1 MLLLT
6 VAILLSGLSL
16 SFAQSTPATS
26 QALNSQTTE
35 VQLRW
40 GIRPG
45 VTRYRLQLATD
56 SLFSDIVFDRV
67 VSGNDYR
74 ISELEAGR
82 YFWRLAPL
90 TKQRG
95 EFSSAGVVEVSRTLP
110 QSSPTPLSRIQPV
123 KEPSRASKPD
133 SILARGGWRAAVGD
147 IAHPVL
153 AHLRS
158 RDKLDLVGMNSE
170 GVIFALDARNGVA
183 LWSTGRKTANSKI
196 GVPGSSAVV
205 VLPTR
210 LGIDNVVALSGSSL
224 TAIEGST
231 GRELWMTTLTAAAA
245 NATVVSDGRSATIL
259 LIDNLSQ
266 RLLTVD
272 AVNGNLLSQIK
283 LPHRLVGAPMVLPG
297 STQVV
302 LAYEGGQIEI
312 RNSAGAVVRSGDAGS
327 QATTPPL
334 FVRGRRG
341 DLILVGT
348 RNGLTALTAAEL
360 SPLGMVSIQDDVPRG
375 TLAAEDLDG
384 DGSPEVIMTTERG
397 RVIAI
402 SGADGKTIWV
412 ATVGDDAQSVAFAD
426 VDADRIL
433 DVIVAGGQSFAFALS
448 GKDGSVIWRDNTPPG
463 FVANHSVGLAPR
475 SIVTMRYG
483 SGVLLIAGDPAR
495 TGLRALEFPKGT
507 GTLNRYTKFNSS
519 TNHRV
524 R

>member
-1 MLLLT
+1 MYRLGHFRALLLT
-6 VAILLSGLSL
+6 VAILLSGLSR

-26 QALNSQTTE
+26 HALNSQTTE

-45 VTRYRLQLATD
+45 VARYRLQLATD

-74 ISELEAGR
+74 ISELEPGR
-82 YFWRLAPL
+82 YFWRIAPL

-95 EFSSAGVVEVSRTLP
+95 EFSSAGVIEVSRTLP

-123 KEPSRASKPD
+123 KEPSSASKSDP
-133 SILARGGWRAAVGD
+133 ILARGGWRAAVGD

-158 RDKLDLVGMNSE
+158 KDKLDLVGMNSE
-170 GVIFALDARNGVA
+170 GVIFALDAGNGVA
-183 LWSTGRKTANSKI
+183 LWSTGRKNANSRTV
-196 GVPGSSAVV
+196 VPGSSTVV

-210 LGIDNVVALSGSSL
+210 SGVDNVVALSGTNL

-231 GRELWMTTLTAAAA
+231 GRELWKTTLPAAA
-245 NATVVSDGRSATIL
+245 NATVVSDGRSPAIL
-259 LIDNLSQ
+259 LIDNPSQ

-297 STQVV
+297 STQIV

-312 RNSAGAVVRSGDAGS
+312 RNSAGALVRSGDAGS
-327 QATTPPL
+327 PATTPPL
-334 FVRGRRG
+334 FVRGRHG

-348 RNGLTALTAAEL
+348 RNGLTALTAGEL
-360 SPLGMVSIQDDVPRG
+360 SPLGMVSIQDDIPRG
-375 TLAAEDLDG
+375 SLAAEDLDG
-384 DGSPEVIMTTERG
+384 DGTPEVIMMTERG

-402 SGADGKTIWV
+402 NGADGKTIWV

-433 DVIVAGGQSFAFALS
+433 DVIVAGGQSFAVALS
-448 GKDGSVIWRDNTPPG
+448 GKDGSVVWRDNASLG
-463 FVANHSVGLAPR
+463 LAANHSVGLAPR
-475 SIVTMRYG
+475 SIVIMRHG

-495 TGLRALEFPKGT
+495 TGLRALEFPKGSA
-507 GTLNRYTKFNSS
+507 RF
-519 TNHRV
+519 
-524 R
+524 